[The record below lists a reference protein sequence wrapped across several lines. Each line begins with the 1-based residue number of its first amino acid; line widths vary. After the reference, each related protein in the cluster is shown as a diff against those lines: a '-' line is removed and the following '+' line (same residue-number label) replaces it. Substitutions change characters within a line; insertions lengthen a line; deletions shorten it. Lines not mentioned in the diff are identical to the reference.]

1 MRTWI
6 RLLWVENYKMKHT
19 ILPIMHVGIPLVGS
33 ILFLL
38 YYGAVSWDGITQV
51 SCFMEI
57 VGLGYPFLVSLIC
70 SRSMR
75 LEEGNHYQTFLGGSA
90 GRIPALLAKCVSL
103 QLFGLAAV
111 ILGIGFFGLGE
122 IYLLGN
128 TDIPAMAYPVGILA
142 LWIGSL
148 LQYPIHLFL
157 NMRFSQSVSMGIG
170 VAQSVLA
177 ALLITGLGEGIWQF
191 VPCSW
196 SIRLAILA
204 LKGIVIPGEVVF
216 PEGGQICLL
225 IGGAICVIIFI
236 WFQYRGETAATAG
249 MSE

>member
-1 MRTWI
+1 
-6 RLLWVENYKMKHT
+6 
-19 ILPIMHVGIPLVGS
+19 MHVGIPLVGS

-38 YYGAVSWDGITQV
+38 YYGAVSWGRNHAGVLFYGDCRSGISVPCEPDLLPVYET
-51 SCFMEI
+51 
-57 VGLGYPFLVSLIC
+57 
-70 SRSMR
+70 
-75 LEEGNHYQTFLGGSA
+75 GGREPLSDVF
-90 GRIPALLAKCVSL
+90 GRECRKNTCVIGEMCQST
-103 QLFGLAAV
+103 V
-111 ILGIGFFGLGE
+111 IRTGSSDFGIGFFGLGE

-216 PEGGQICLL
+216 PGGRTNLP
-225 IGGAICVIIFI
+225 VD
-236 WFQYRGETAATAG
+236 WRGYLCHNFY
-249 MSE
+249 MVSV